1 MSTSVNI
8 SVLGLTNPDVNRKR
22 MHQLYIVNNVTNDCS
37 NGFELDLFDFI
48 LYVPLNNISVM
59 SGRDDTL

>member
-8 SVLGLTNPDVNRKR
+8 TVLGLTNPDVNRKR
-22 MHQLYIVNNVTNDCS
+22 MHQLYIVNNVTNDGS

-48 LYVPLNNISVM
+48 LYVPLNNISAM